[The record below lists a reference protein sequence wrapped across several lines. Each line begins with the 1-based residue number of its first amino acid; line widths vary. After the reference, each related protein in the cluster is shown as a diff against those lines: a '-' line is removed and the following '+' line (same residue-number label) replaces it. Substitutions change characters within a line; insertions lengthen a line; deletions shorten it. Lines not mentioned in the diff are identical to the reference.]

1 MARPMVQSVDS
12 EVIIIGAGPYGLSA
26 AAHLHAMGVDARVFG
41 KPMEFWAT
49 GMPPGMLLRSPREA
63 STISDPRDSFTLE
76 SYEEASGTQPVK
88 RVAGETFVSY
98 GKWFQKQI
106 GAAHDPRGVTELRRD
121 GSRFR
126 VTLEDGTEWTSRRV
140 VVAAGIGPFRSKPE
154 VFSGLCPCRASHCY
168 EGKPFSE
175 MGQRVAVIGAGQSA
189 LECAALLHEAGVEVE
204 VIARIPHL
212 RWIGM
217 HPRLHSLGPVS
228 KMLYSKHDIG
238 PIGIS
243 RLVAYPN
250 LLYYFPMGP
259 KDKIRTRAVRS
270 AGAPWLVPR
279 LQNVKVTT
287 GRFVQSARET
297 GNEVELILDDG
308 SERRVDHLLMG
319 TGYRVDLAA
328 YGFLAPEL
336 RNEIRQLDGYPD
348 VTAGLCTS
356 VPGLHFTGAAAARRF
371 GPLLYFVTGT
381 EWASRELASWY
392 RRHRI

>member
-1 MARPMVQSVDS
+1 MAQTTDS
-12 EVIIIGAGPYGLSA
+12 EVVIVGAGPYGLSA
-26 AAHLHAMGVDARVFG
+26 AAHLHALGADARVFG
-41 KPMEFWAT
+41 QPMEFWAT
-49 GMPPGMLLRSPREA
+49 GMPPGMLLRSPRVA
-63 STISDPRDSFTLE
+63 STISDPGNAFTLE
-76 SYEEASGTQPVK
+76 AYEEASGTQPVK

-106 GAAHDPRGVTELRRD
+106 GAAHDPRRVTELARD

-126 VTLEDGTEWTSRRV
+126 VTLEDGTEWTSRRA
-140 VVAAGIGPFRSKPE
+140 VVAAGIGAFHKKPE
-154 VFSGLCPCRASHCY
+154 VFSRLCPCRASHCY
-168 EGKPFSE
+168 EGRPFSE
-175 MGQRVAVIGAGQSA
+175 MGRRAAVIGAGQSA

-204 VIARIPHL
+204 VIARIPQL

-217 HPRLHSLGPVS
+217 HPRLHRLGPLS
-228 KMLYSKHDIG
+228 KALYSKHDIG

-250 LLYYFPMGP
+250 LLYRFPMSSR
-259 KDKIRTRAVRS
+259 DKIRTRAVRS

-279 LQNVKVTT
+279 LQNVKITT
-287 GRFVQSARET
+287 GRFVRSAQET
-297 GNEVELILDDG
+297 GNEVELTLDDG
-308 SERRVDHLLMG
+308 SRRRVDHVLMG

-328 YGFLAPEL
+328 YRFLAPEL

-381 EWASRELASWY
+381 EWASKELASGY
-392 RRHRI
+392 LRHRI